1 LAVDLSADHSPAVR
15 LQIAMSLTLLYEK
28 NHDWFWKIANDRLP
42 VENAIGV
49 LASLAHAVTHP
60 YIAKRQRKAVIGS
73 QTSLLGRELPSGRI
87 DEVLKTLAHS
97 LTDLYVFFADEDAS
111 EALRIFEREPAKYSR
126 ELAQVAVSAT
136 FYLADGIKEDDQT
149 KIEMRARAREV
160 WMRALRAADVV
171 ISTYFSTPK
180 PASTDELKR
189 EQEVLK
195 GALTIIDSAV
205 FQLSAIPRK

>member
-1 LAVDLSADHSPAVR
+1 
-15 LQIAMSLTLLYEK
+15 M
-28 NHDWFWKIANDRLP
+28 
-42 VENAIGV
+42 
-49 LASLAHAVTHP
+49 THP

-160 WMRALRAADVV
+160 WKRALMRPRMRRLPY
-171 ISTYFSTPK
+171 IS
-180 PASTDELKR
+180 
-189 EQEVLK
+189 
-195 GALTIIDSAV
+195 
-205 FQLSAIPRK
+205 LSRPHPQ